1 MTTHIPRAASA
12 VSFFSNR
19 SLSCADL
26 YELDEQ
32 GMNPVEEALGDNV
45 STTDTSENGD
55 PLGARAEDAGIN
67 ESSSRNDLRRIHTME
82 TFSWQGYSMQ
92 QQQAQQNS
100 QQNASQGQGKNAA
113 AAQANSH
120 QAQ

>member
-1 MTTHIPRAASA
+1 
-12 VSFFSNR
+12 
-19 SLSCADL
+19 
-26 YELDEQ
+26 
-32 GMNPVEEALGDNV
+32 MNPVEEALGDNV

-92 QQQAQQNS
+92 QQAQQQAQAQAQPQPQPQAQPQRERPQ
-100 QQNASQGQGKNAA
+100 QQNQGNQGQIHLAQTTGYPNAYT
-113 AAQANSH
+113 
-120 QAQ
+120 